1 MGSLTA
7 ICGPMF
13 SGKTEAL
20 LEIINAAEQ
29 AHKKV
34 GVLKPAM
41 DSRHRGWVVS
51 HSGSRHVAT
60 EFSGVCSLVSAIEPL
75 ALAAI
80 DEAQFLSPDAVEMI
94 CSLADGALDIAA
106 AGLDLDFRGEPFQSM
121 SALIDSAAV
130 VKRLTAV
137 CTGCGGVATQTQRFA
152 DGAPAPFAEPVVL
165 VGGES
170 IYQPRCERCYA
181 AERLEVNA

>member
-20 LEIINAAEQ
+20 LEIINTAEL
-29 AHKKV
+29 AHKRV
-34 GVLKPAM
+34 AVLKPAV

-60 EFSGVCSLVSAIEPL
+60 EFSDVDSLVSAIEPS

-80 DEAQFLSPDAVEMI
+80 DEAQFLSPDAVEAI
-94 CSLADGALDIAA
+94 CRLTNGGLDIAA
-106 AGLDLDFRGEPFQSM
+106 AGLDLDYRGEPFQSM
-121 SALIDSAAV
+121 SSLIDSARV
-130 VKRLTAV
+130 VKHLTAV
-137 CTGCGGVATQTQRFA
+137 CTRCGGVATRTQRFA
-152 DGAPAPFAEPVVL
+152 GGTPAPFGEPIVL
-165 VGGES
+165 VGDDS

-181 AERLEVNA
+181 AERLEVSA